1 MVTSFNIRFSHNA
14 AFRIMSQRLSQW
26 GKVACVHR
34 LIQIRKNLFNA
45 VYSIKIGNRIF
56 KWACFLGKKAFD
68 HHFHQRRKEEGK
80 KLLVQEIICYGSQQF
95 EVYNPTKGSSYT
107 TTVEN
112 DQIYCECEDYQNQKQ
127 FWGKGLCKHGWAT
140 LAHLGFSSFKDFLGR
155 GSPESVGF

>member
-112 DQIYCECEDYQNQKQ
+112 DQIYCECEDYQNQSN
-127 FWGKGLCKHGWAT
+127 FGGKGFANTGGQRWLTWASV
-140 LAHLGFSSFKDFLGR
+140 HLKTFLG
-155 GSPESVGF
+155 GEAQKA